1 MDFRFNLSELKVR
14 NSCSASLLHYTIVM
28 STGRLLGNIREKIVY
43 TYSGKQNDALHERSE
58 RVMVF
63 VAHLQK
69 SLDSGDPGQM
79 ISFLDEFISEKEP
92 DQMEH
97 YPEELNLF
105 FRAVFDCSR
114 REYSTEKAD
123 QIIAE
128 IFPIQAYAFQYIY
141 QQGFNELSSRMNREQ
156 AALEKLDKSKSDF
169 ISIAAHEL
177 KTPLTL
183 LEGYTSMMRDI
194 LEQKQ
199 IFDEHLYLLMDGMN
213 SGSRRLREIISD
225 MIDVSLIDNQLLSL
239 NFQPTWL
246 HKLLDKIVLEYRD
259 IIESRHMSMEVSRF
273 DGDENIN
280 FYDGERIFQAISNV
294 VSNAIKYTPDGGK
307 ISIEGRM
314 LDECYELFI
323 IDSGI
328 GVDPVNQ
335 SKIFSKF
342 DPIGDISLHSS
353 GKTKFKGGGPG
364 LGLPIAKGIIEAHGG
379 RIWVESDGYDEIAC
393 PGSTFHI
400 LLPHSIKPPDQAAEI
415 LFKPQLIHRT
425 TTE

>member
-1 MDFRFNLSELKVR
+1 MS
-14 NSCSASLLHYTIVM
+14 M
-28 STGRLLGNIREKIVY
+28 STSRLLGDILDKIVF
-43 TYSGKQNDALHERSE
+43 TYSGNVNDTLEERSE
-58 RVMVF
+58 RVAVF
-63 VAHLQK
+63 VNHRQK
-69 SLDSGDPGQM
+69 AVESGDPGE
-79 ISFLDEFISEKEP
+79 INPFLDSFFLTKEP
-92 DQMEH
+92 DEIER
-97 YPEELNLF
+97 YPEEINLL
-105 FRAVFDCSR
+105 FRAVFECSR
-114 REYSTEKAD
+114 REYPGEKANR
-123 QIIAE
+123 IIAE
-128 IFPIQAYAFQYIY
+128 LFPVQAYAFQYVY
-141 QQGFNELSSRMNREQ
+141 RQGIQELLNHMNQEQ

-199 IFDEHLYLLMDGMN
+199 IFDEHLFLLIDGMN
-213 SGSRRLREIISD
+213 SGARRLREIIND

-246 HKLLDKIVLEYRD
+246 YKLLDKIELEYRD
-259 IIESRHMSMEVSRF
+259 TIQSRNMSMVVSRF
-273 DGDENIN
+273 EGDEKLNY
-280 FYDGERIFQAISNV
+280 YDGERIFQALSNV
-294 VSNAIKYTPDGGK
+294 VSNAIKYTPDGGR
-307 ISIEGRM
+307 IAMDGRT
-314 LDECYELFI
+314 LDDSYELLI
-323 IDSGI
+323 IDNGI

-393 PGSTFHI
+393 PGSTFHM
-400 LLPHSIKPPDQAAEI
+400 
-415 LFKPQLIHRT
+415 
-425 TTE
+425 

>member
-1 MDFRFNLSELKVR
+1 
-14 NSCSASLLHYTIVM
+14 M
-28 STGRLLGNIREKIVY
+28 STSRLLGEIREKIVF
-43 TYSGKQNDALHERSE
+43 TYAGNQNETLQERSE
-58 RVMVF
+58 RVVLF
-63 VAHLQK
+63 LADLQK
-69 SLDSGDPGQM
+69 SVDSGDPGEM
-79 ISFLDEFISEKEP
+79 ISFLDDFISEKTP
-92 DQMEH
+92 DKMNS
-97 YPEELNLF
+97 YPEQLNLL
-105 FRAVFDCSR
+105 FRAVLDSSR
-114 REYSTEKAD
+114 REYSAEKAN
-123 QIIAE
+123 QIIAD
-128 IFPIQAYAFQYIY
+128 IFPIQGYAFQYIY
-141 QQGFNELSSRMNREQ
+141 RQDYNELLSRMNREQ
-156 AALEKLDKSKSDF
+156 AELEKLDKSKSDF

-183 LEGYTSMMRDI
+183 LEGYTSMMREI

-199 IFDEHLYLLMDGMN
+199 IFDEHLNLLMDGMN

-273 DGDENIN
+273 NGDENIN
-280 FYDGERIFQAISNV
+280 YYDGERIFQAISNV

-307 ISIEGRM
+307 VTIEGRM
-314 LDECYELFI
+314 LEDCYELFI
-323 IDSGI
+323 IDNGI
-328 GVDPVNQ
+328 GVDPINQ

-400 LLPHSIKPPDQAAEI
+400 LLPLSITPPDQAAEI
-415 LFKPQLIHRT
+415 LFNPRLIHRS